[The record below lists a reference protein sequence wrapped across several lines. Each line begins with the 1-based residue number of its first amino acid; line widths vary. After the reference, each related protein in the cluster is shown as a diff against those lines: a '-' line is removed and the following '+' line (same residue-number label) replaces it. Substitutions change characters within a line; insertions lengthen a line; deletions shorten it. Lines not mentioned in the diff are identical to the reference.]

1 MYNLKRSL
9 SRREKILSI
18 IFIITIIFS
27 SYKIYSNNNNE
38 KYYTATD
45 SLNEVNNSK
54 PMTNMKTQEKDIILE
69 IENEIKDI
77 VEVKYINKTSCLDND
92 NQDIVNVELHI
103 RGKIDDIFKVESS
116 LINIGLEKNIKKLNI
131 TRNTNNMND
140 NKKED
145 IKNYVDCIMEIKVI

>member
-1 MYNLKRSL
+1 MKRSL

-77 VEVKYINKTSCLDND
+77 VEVKYINKTSYLDND

-131 TRNTNNMND
+131 IRNINNMSD

>member
-27 SYKIYSNNNNE
+27 SYKIYNNNE

-54 PMTNMKTQEKDIILE
+54 PMTNVKTQEKDIILE

-77 VEVKYINKTSCLDND
+77 VEVKYINKTSYLDND

-131 TRNTNNMND
+131 IRNINNMSD

>member
-1 MYNLKRSL
+1 MKRSL

-54 PMTNMKTQEKDIILE
+54 PMTNVKTQEKDIILE

-77 VEVKYINKTSCLDND
+77 VEVKYINKTSYLDND

-131 TRNTNNMND
+131 IRNINNMSD

>member
-27 SYKIYSNNNNE
+27 SYKIYNNNE

-77 VEVKYINKTSCLDND
+77 VEVKYINKTSYLDND

>member
-1 MYNLKRSL
+1 
-9 SRREKILSI
+9 
-18 IFIITIIFS
+18 
-27 SYKIYSNNNNE
+27 
-38 KYYTATD
+38 
-45 SLNEVNNSK
+45 
-54 PMTNMKTQEKDIILE
+54 MTNVKTQEKDIILE

-77 VEVKYINKTSCLDND
+77 VEVKYINKTSYLDND

-131 TRNTNNMND
+131 IRNINNMSD

>member
-54 PMTNMKTQEKDIILE
+54 PMTNVKTQEKDIILE

-77 VEVKYINKTSCLDND
+77 VEVKYINKTSYLDNN
-92 NQDIVNVELHI
+92 NQDIINVELHI

-131 TRNTNNMND
+131 TRNTNNMDD

>member
-1 MYNLKRSL
+1 MKRSL
-9 SRREKILSI
+9 SRREKILSV

-27 SYKIYSNNNNE
+27 SYKIYNNNNE

-77 VEVKYINKTSCLDND
+77 VEVKYINKTSYLDNN
-92 NQDIVNVELHI
+92 NQDIINVELHI

>member
-1 MYNLKRSL
+1 MKRSL
-9 SRREKILSI
+9 SRREKILSV

-27 SYKIYSNNNNE
+27 SYKIYNNNE

-77 VEVKYINKTSCLDND
+77 VEVKYINKTSYLDND

>member
-1 MYNLKRSL
+1 MKRSL

-27 SYKIYSNNNNE
+27 SYKIYNNNE

-54 PMTNMKTQEKDIILE
+54 PMTNVKTQEKDIILE

-77 VEVKYINKTSCLDND
+77 VEVKYINKTSYLDND

>member
-1 MYNLKRSL
+1 MKRSL

-27 SYKIYSNNNNE
+27 SYKIYNNNE

-77 VEVKYINKTSCLDND
+77 VEVKYINKTSYLDND

>member
-1 MYNLKRSL
+1 MKRSL

-77 VEVKYINKTSCLDND
+77 VEVKYINKTSYLDND

>member
-1 MYNLKRSL
+1 MKRSL

-27 SYKIYSNNNNE
+27 SYKIYNNNE

-54 PMTNMKTQEKDIILE
+54 QMTNVKTQEKDIILE

-77 VEVKYINKTSCLDND
+77 VEVKYINKTSYLDND

>member
-1 MYNLKRSL
+1 MKRSL

-27 SYKIYSNNNNE
+27 SYKIYSNNNE

-45 SLNEVNNSK
+45 SLNEVHNSK

-77 VEVKYINKTSCLDND
+77 VEVKYINKTSYLDND

>member
-1 MYNLKRSL
+1 MKRSL
-9 SRREKILSI
+9 SRREKILSV

-27 SYKIYSNNNNE
+27 SYKIYNNNE

-54 PMTNMKTQEKDIILE
+54 PMTNVKTQEKDIILE

-77 VEVKYINKTSCLDND
+77 VEVKYINKTSYLDND

>member
-1 MYNLKRSL
+1 MKRSL

-54 PMTNMKTQEKDIILE
+54 PMTNVKTQEKDIILE

-77 VEVKYINKTSCLDND
+77 VEVKYINKTSYLDNN
-92 NQDIVNVELHI
+92 NQDIINVELHI

-131 TRNTNNMND
+131 TRNTNNMDD

>member
-27 SYKIYSNNNNE
+27 SYKIYNNNNE
-38 KYYTATD
+38 KYYIATD

-77 VEVKYINKTSCLDND
+77 VEVKYINKTSYLDND

>member
-1 MYNLKRSL
+1 MKRSL

-27 SYKIYSNNNNE
+27 SYKIYNNNE

-54 PMTNMKTQEKDIILE
+54 PMTNVKTQEKDIILE

-77 VEVKYINKTSCLDND
+77 VEVKYINKTSYLDND

-131 TRNTNNMND
+131 IRNINNMND

>member
-1 MYNLKRSL
+1 MKRSL
-9 SRREKILSI
+9 SRREKILSV

-27 SYKIYSNNNNE
+27 SYKIYSNNNE

-77 VEVKYINKTSCLDND
+77 VEVKYINKTSYLDND

>member
-1 MYNLKRSL
+1 MKRSL

-27 SYKIYSNNNNE
+27 SYKIYNNNE

-54 PMTNMKTQEKDIILE
+54 PMTNVKTQEKDIILE

-77 VEVKYINKTSCLDND
+77 VEVKYINKTSYLDND

-131 TRNTNNMND
+131 IRNINNMSD

>member
-1 MYNLKRSL
+1 MYKLKRSL

-27 SYKIYSNNNNE
+27 SYKIYNNNE

-54 PMTNMKTQEKDIILE
+54 PMTNVKTQEKDIILE

-77 VEVKYINKTSCLDND
+77 VEVKYINKTSYLDND

-131 TRNTNNMND
+131 IRNINNMSD